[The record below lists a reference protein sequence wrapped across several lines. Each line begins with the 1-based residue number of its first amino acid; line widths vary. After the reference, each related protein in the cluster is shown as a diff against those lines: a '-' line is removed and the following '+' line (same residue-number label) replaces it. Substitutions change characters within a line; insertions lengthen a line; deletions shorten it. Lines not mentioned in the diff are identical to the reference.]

1 MNDRVTYVNGPADL
15 PPGDHYCVLKFG
27 TIYIPGDT
35 ETTIGC
41 EVHPTREAWLA
52 EIERDG
58 VSTRYP
64 EVPTLTCARCGVR
77 FAWLPTTTIRVAA
90 ASGYS
95 LDALVAGRPPRRC
108 ETLSREVTP

>member
-52 EIERDG
+52 EIERLTARQSWGGRDW
-58 VSTRYP
+58 VAIVAH
-64 EVPTLTCARCGVR
+64 VPAVTTSVR
-77 FAWLPTTTIRVAA
+77 VDVR
-90 ASGYS
+90 
-95 LDALVAGRPPRRC
+95 
-108 ETLSREVTP
+108 